1 MSDATRH
8 FFSGSWPEFYDRL
21 MVPVFFEPY
30 ARRLAERL
38 KDMTSGHVMEIAA
51 GTGVVTRELIRTLPE
66 LCQHYRHRSQP
77 AHARSCSIPPR
88 FGTRQ
93 LAAS

>member
-8 FFSGSWPEFYDRL
+8 FFIGSWPEFYDRL
-21 MVPVFFEPY
+21 TVPVFFEPY

-38 KDMTSGHVMEIAA
+38 KGMTSGHVLEIAA
-51 GTGVVTRELIRTLPE
+51 GTGVVTRTDPDAAR
-66 LCQHYRHRSQP
+66 LCHDYRYRSQP
-77 AHARSCSIPPR
+77 AHARPCSIPHR

-93 LAAS
+93 VAAG